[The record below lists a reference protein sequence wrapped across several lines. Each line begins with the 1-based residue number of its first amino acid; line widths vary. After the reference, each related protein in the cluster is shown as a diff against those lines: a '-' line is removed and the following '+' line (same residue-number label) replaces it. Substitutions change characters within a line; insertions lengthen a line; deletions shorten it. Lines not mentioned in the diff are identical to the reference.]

1 MEENISL
8 IKGLKVL
15 VVHDNE
21 DSQILLSII
30 FETYQAE
37 IKTATSVDEV
47 INIIVEWQPDIL
59 ISDISIKEK
68 DGYLLIR
75 SIREK
80 EKIKGRFVPAVVLT
94 AYPQKR
100 SEALEA
106 GFQEIILKPFELDEF
121 LAQVAKLTL
130 TTITTIYN

>member
-59 ISDISIKEK
+59 IIDISIKEK
-68 DGYLLIR
+68 DAYLLIR

-121 LAQVAKLTL
+121 LAQVAKLKL